1 MANFPEENEDG
12 PSKPSLKRQ
21 RISSTSG
28 GFSAATPSQETQ
40 QHLENE
46 NQEAIQQHQE
56 SEIRETTH
64 QHQPNENQE
73 IQEHQES
80 ENREITR
87 QDQPNENQ
95 ETQEHLEN
103 ENRETTRQHQPNENQ
118 ETQQHESNENQETQ
132 LLEANENVETQ
143 QHQENEN
150 QESSEEED
158 EYLSDG
164 GAENEQ
170 EDDVLDKLSGF
181 LADGAMSMTLMD
193 LDILDCA
200 ICLSPLTVPV
210 FQVKFFFPFT
220 FLMLLLGL
228 FKFSVSVFGAGVSVK
243 CLRFSTRRVNL
254 QTNVLPVRFLLADNR
269 CRAIEKVLESVRIP
283 CKNMRYGCGET
294 FTYSKKLDHDKSC
307 IYAPCSCPVQGCD
320 YINSSKKLDSH
331 LRCRHVGEV
340 IRFLLWW
347 CIPSS
352 PNCWPKFRGPPSS
365 AGEYFYELSTDEYFY
380 DLSKNSQGK
389 SFKFQSYMQS
399 IQSRADHPLSAG
411 FVLPPGQFFGT
422 SKMIYLDLII
432 WRKSDCPLNIQR
444 QNKC

>member
-1 MANFPEENEDG
+1 MKMDPANHLSRDKGF
-12 PSKPSLKRQ
+12 LQ
-21 RISSTSG
+21 LLVV
-28 GFSAATPSQETQ
+28 FSAATPSQETQ

-200 ICLSPLTVPV
+200 ICLSPLTIPV
-210 FQVKFFFPFT
+210 FQCENGHTACSSCCSKLANKCPACSFPI
-220 FLMLLLGL
+220 G
-228 FKFSVSVFGAGVSVK
+228 
-243 CLRFSTRRVNL
+243 
-254 QTNVLPVRFLLADNR
+254 DNR

-340 IRFLLWW
+340 IRFYYGGAFPLPLTAGQNFEVLQETDDGAIFILHHLEETFGNVVTIS
-347 CIPSS
+347 CL
-352 PNCWPKFRGPPSS
+352 GPPSS

-399 IQSRADHPLSAG
+399 IQSRVDHPLSAG

-432 WRKSDCPLNIQR
+432 CRKSDCPLNIQGR
-444 QNKC
+444 RNAE

>member
-1 MANFPEENEDG
+1 MKMDA
-12 PSKPSLKRQ
+12 SKPSLKRQ

-28 GFSAATPSQETQ
+28 GFSAATPNQETQ

-73 IQEHQES
+73 
-80 ENREITR
+80 
-87 QDQPNENQ
+87 
-95 ETQEHLEN
+95 TQEHLEN
-103 ENRETTRQHQPNENQ
+103 ENREITRQHQPNENQ

-132 LLEANENVETQ
+132 LLEANENEETQ

-200 ICLSPLTVPV
+200 ICLSPLTIPV
-210 FQVKFFFPFT
+210 FQKSKLANKCPACSFPI
-220 FLMLLLGL
+220 G
-228 FKFSVSVFGAGVSVK
+228 
-243 CLRFSTRRVNL
+243 
-254 QTNVLPVRFLLADNR
+254 DNR

-307 IYAPCSCPVQGCD
+307 IYAPCSCPVQGCE

-340 IRFLLWW
+340 IRFYYGGAVPLPLTAGQNFEVLQETDDGAIFILHHLEETFGNVVTIS
-347 CIPSS
+347 CLGS
-352 PNCWPKFRGPPSS
+352 PSS

-444 QNKC
+444 STNAD